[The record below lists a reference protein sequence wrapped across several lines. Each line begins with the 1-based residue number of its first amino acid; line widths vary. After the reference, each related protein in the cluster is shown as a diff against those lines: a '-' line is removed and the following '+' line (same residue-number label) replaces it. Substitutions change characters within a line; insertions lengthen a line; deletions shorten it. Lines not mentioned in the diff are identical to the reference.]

1 MYVTFDC
8 NPVIEIGDDDPVSV
22 YPPGVDVTVNDVA
35 ALREL
40 GVNDTSARP
49 LLYGLPDPTSV
60 AVPIIGASGAKKSF
74 ASWLILPACFDILF
88 PFVFL
93 NYADRSPKTN
103 HPPEIFIAVA
113 TEYVVLNLSPGVPTT
128 PFVEANDAPVPEDW

>member
-8 NPVIEIGDDDPVSV
+8 NPVIEIGDDDPVAV

-40 GVNDTSARP
+40 GVNDTSALP

-74 ASWLILPACFDILF
+74 AS
-88 PFVFL
+88 
-93 NYADRSPKTN
+93 
-103 HPPEIFIAVA
+103 
-113 TEYVVLNLSPGVPTT
+113 
-128 PFVEANDAPVPEDW
+128 